1 MDLEKARE
9 RFWAHGKLLRGIEEV
24 AGIDIPDTIL
34 RHLPLGGPRGP
45 KVLLVLR
52 PTAERVGRI
61 LIPDSAYK
69 EQEND
74 GWIIAVSADCGV
86 ILSGLIE
93 VMTADSDWRAIAN
106 AEDLLGL
113 NVTIPRSG
121 GTVLKV
127 NDQDD
132 NYRGRFMLVC
142 EQDLL
147 TVIGKV
153 TPK

>member
-74 GWIIAVSADCGV
+74 GWILAVSPDCGD
-86 ILSGLIE
+86 LTGMFSGAPDPTE
-93 VMTADSDWRAIAN
+93 
-106 AEDLLGL
+106 LLGL